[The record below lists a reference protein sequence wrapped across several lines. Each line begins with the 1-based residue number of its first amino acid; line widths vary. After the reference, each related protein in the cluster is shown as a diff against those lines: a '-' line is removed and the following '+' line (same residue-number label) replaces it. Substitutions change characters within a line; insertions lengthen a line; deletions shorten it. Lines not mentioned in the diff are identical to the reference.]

1 MNRIVRLACV
11 ATILALTT
19 ATAQAQQAG
28 GGVAQ
33 ELRQACQADMK
44 KLCDGVQPGGGRLIQ
59 CLRSKQG
66 EATPACQTALKKL
79 PARQ

>member
-1 MNRIVRLACV
+1 MNRTVRLACV
-11 ATILALTT
+11 AAVVTVVAGP
-19 ATAQAQQAG
+19 AQAQQAG
-28 GGVAQ
+28 GGIAQ

-66 EATPACQTALKKL
+66 EATPACQAALKKL